1 MKEHSNQNVF
11 SLLALGAI
19 WNRTRVIKTFWP
31 GWYMHVRYYY
41 YFIFFERSICIGFWR
56 LKKLQTWT
64 LYWMGGHIIFNGRE
78 NVTCCSNGRGG
89 VDQIPSVV
97 THTHTQMTTIVHPS
111 ISIRILQYVCVC
123 YFWPRSSGAAAWR
136 WAAKYSSY
144 THAHT
149 YITRMHSAVTSSI
162 RPQLR

>member
-1 MKEHSNQNVF
+1 MKEHSNQNFF

-89 VDQIPSVV
+89 VDQIHSVV
-97 THTHTQMTTIVHPS
+97 THTHTHKWRRLSTPRYLYVYSDMC
-111 ISIRILQYVCVC
+111 VCVI
-123 YFWPRSSGAAAWR
+123 FD
-136 WAAKYSSY
+136 
-144 THAHT
+144 HAHL
-149 YITRMHSAVTSSI
+149 VQ
-162 RPQLR
+162 QLDGEQQNIHRTHTPILI